1 MMVNPKDFFDALV
14 NQNVTNYSGVPDS
27 LLKNVCAY
35 ISDNAPSENHLIT
48 ANEGSAVA
56 LAVGQYL
63 ATGSPSLVY
72 MQNSGF
78 GNAINPLL
86 SLADERVYGI
96 PMLVLIGWRG
106 EPGIKDEP
114 QHIKQGDVMEEIL
127 AACDLPYEII
137 DQTVENIFD
146 VIERNVHLA
155 KTKKSPVVLLVKKGT
170 FTAYKLQNTLA
181 DISGLSR
188 ENAIRKVISAT
199 GKGDVCVS
207 TTGMPSRELFE
218 IRVSNNQSHE
228 QDFLTV
234 GSMGHASM
242 IALGVAQANPSRRVF
257 CLDGDGASVMHLGNL
272 TSVGQS
278 GAENFV
284 HILLNNAAHDSVGG
298 QPTCANH
305 IDLPSI
311 AKSCGYQSALSINK
325 AADILDTMAGIKQSP
340 GPHFIEIKVKK
351 GARADLGRPTST
363 PSQNK
368 EALMNYLVG

>member
-1 MMVNPKDFFDALV
+1 MVNPKDFFDALA
-14 NQNVTNYSGVPDS
+14 QQKVTKFSGVPDS
-27 LLKNVCAY
+27 LLKAVCAY
-35 ISDNAPSENHLIT
+35 VSDNAPRDDHVVT

-63 ATGSPSLVY
+63 ATGHPSLVY

-86 SLADERVYGI
+86 SLADEQVYGI
-96 PMLVLIGWRG
+96 PMILLVGWRG
-106 EPGIKDEP
+106 EPGVKDEP
-114 QHIKQGDVMEEIL
+114 QHIKQGGVMEELL
-127 AACDLPYEII
+127 AACDLPYEVI
-137 DQTVENIFD
+137 DQSVENIFD
-146 VIERNVHLA
+146 VIERNVNLA
-155 KTKKSPVVLLVKKGT
+155 KTKNTPVVLLVKKGA
-170 FTAYKLQNTLA
+170 FTEYKLQNQVV
-181 DISGLSR
+181 DISNLTR
-188 ENAIRKVISAT
+188 ESAIREVIRAS
-199 GKGDVCVS
+199 GKEDICVS

-228 QDFLTV
+228 HDFLTV

-242 IALGVAQANPSRRVF
+242 IALGVSQSRPASHVF

-278 GAENFV
+278 GAKNFIHV
-284 HILLNNAAHDSVGG
+284 LLNNAAHDSVGG
-298 QPTCANH
+298 QPTCANQ

-311 AKSCGYQSALSINK
+311 AKSCGYQTVVSINNGE
-325 AADILDTMAGIKQSP
+325 DILDAIANAKNNL

-363 PSQNK
+363 PSENK
-368 EALMNYLVG
+368 YALMQFLEW